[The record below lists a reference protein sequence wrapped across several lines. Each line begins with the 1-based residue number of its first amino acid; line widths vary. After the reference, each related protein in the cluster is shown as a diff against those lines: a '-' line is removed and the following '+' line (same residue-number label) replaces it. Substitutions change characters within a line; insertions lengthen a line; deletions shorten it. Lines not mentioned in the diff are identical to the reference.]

1 MSTFAVTR
9 EVRAP
14 ARDLWDLLVDW
25 PRHGGWVPLTTMSVD
40 ERGGHG
46 VGSTFVGRTTLG
58 RVGFDDV
65 MTVVAWRPPE
75 GDTVGRVRILHNGN
89 VISGWAEIEV
99 RPVTASRCVVT
110 WWEDVSLLPGL
121 PSAAGKVFGLLA
133 GPGNVLAGR
142 LIFGRVLRLAAAQA
156 EQAYAITA
164 AESVRERG

>member
-1 MSTFAVTR
+1 MSPFAVSR

-25 PRHGGWVPLTTMSVD
+25 PRHSGWIPLTSMSVD
-40 ERGGHG
+40 EQGGHG
-46 VGSTFVGRTTLG
+46 VGSSFVGRTKIG

-75 GDTVGRVRILHNGN
+75 GDSVGRVRIEHQGN
-89 VISGWAEIEV
+89 VIGGSAEIEI
-99 RPVTASRCVVT
+99 RPVTASRCVAT
-110 WWEDVSLLPGL
+110 WWEDVALLPGL
-121 PSAAGKVFGLLA
+121 PSSAAKVVGLLA
-133 GPGNVLAGR
+133 GPGNVVAGR

-164 AESVRERG
+164 AETGRGRG